1 MKRITIIFRKSP
13 IGTSSAREGLDFA
26 LLSAS
31 FEQEV
36 SLVFTM
42 EAVLH
47 LLPSQNPELSGSKDY
62 IAALKALSLYD
73 IDTVLVCQASLKALG
88 LRNEQLAIH
97 ATAASFDDIKA
108 LINHADEIMVY

>member
-36 SLVFTM
+36 SLVFIKD
-42 EAVLH
+42 AVLH
-47 LLPSQNPELSGSKDY
+47 LLPAQNPELGGSKDY
-62 IAALKALSLYD
+62 IAALKALSIYD
-73 IDTVLVCQASLKALG
+73 IETVLVCQTSLQSLS
-88 LRNEQLAIH
+88 LSTDQLAIA
-97 ATAASFDDIKA
+97 ATAASFNDIKA
-108 LINHADEIMVY
+108 LINHADEVMVY